1 MCQLPLMSIW
11 VVRMR
16 SPEKW
21 MSNHLP
27 RDSTCSTV
35 RPATGLW
42 SFTLANGAYAVSN
55 TLIVWPASAWC
66 RARAERK
73 MVSPS
78 GIGSSDREQ
87 RAPVIK
93 AKRRHMETGFL
104 EKGREEMLRR
114 RLAVDYGDQHSSPLV
129 FAALHFLLRQAGEE
143 LTEVARGDG

>member
-1 MCQLPLMSIW
+1 MCQLPLISMW

-16 SPEKW
+16 SPEKC
-21 MSNHLP
+21 MSSHLP

-55 TLIVWPASAWC
+55 RLMVWPASPWC

-78 GIGSSDREQ
+78 GIRSSNGEQ
-87 RAPVIK
+87 CAPVIE
-93 AKRRHMETGFL
+93 ALRRQVETGIL
-104 EKGREEMLRR
+104 KEGSEKMLRG
-114 RLAVDYGDQHSSPLV
+114 RLTVDGRDQHATSLI
-129 FAALHFLLRQAGEE
+129 FAAFHILLRQSGEKLAQVAG
-143 LTEVARGDG
+143 GD